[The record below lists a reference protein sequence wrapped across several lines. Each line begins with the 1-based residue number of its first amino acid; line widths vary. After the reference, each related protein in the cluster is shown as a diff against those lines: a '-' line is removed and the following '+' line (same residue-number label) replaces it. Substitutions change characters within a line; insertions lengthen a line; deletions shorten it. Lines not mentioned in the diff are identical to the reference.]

1 MMLTDKLRLEP
12 TAALVM
18 QWALK
23 LYTEDTVLQ
32 YVNQLD
38 LSSGEAL
45 LKECNS
51 VCDWYD
57 EVILNRKNF
66 IKYLIDQELSAAK
79 QEFQLIFLAAG
90 KSPSSVEILYTNP
103 HKIHRIFEVD
113 SSGMEDKKRLYLQV
127 CPELTDKLRC
137 VTADITSPDI
147 LSVLDMPVNGY
158 RHDMKSIIIMEGISY
173 YLHKNDLQ
181 NIITRFRTDRENLF
195 IIEYMIP
202 YRYVNPARRQI
213 PEEIFKI
220 IQDSCGL
227 SAVTSYTK
235 NELRTLFLK
244 NRGDLIAGYSMAD
257 MELNRTGAN
266 AYFEKPSDGWIECA
280 IGRIGTLP
288 A

>member
-51 VCDWYD
+51 VCDWYE
-57 EVILNRKNF
+57 EVILNRKSF
-66 IKYLIDQELSAAK
+66 IKHLIEQELSAAK

-90 KSPSSVEILYTNP
+90 KSPLPVELLYKNP

-113 SSGMEDKKRLYLQV
+113 LSGMEDKKRLYLNV

-147 LSVLDMPVNGY
+147 LSMLDMPINGY
-158 RHDMKSIIIMEGISY
+158 RHDMQSIIIMEGISY
-173 YLHKNDLQ
+173 YLQKNDLQ
-181 NIITRFRTDRENLF
+181 NIITRLRTDRENIF

-202 YRYVNPARRQI
+202 YRYVNPARRRI

-244 NRGDLIAGYSMAD
+244 NSGDFIAGYSMAD

-266 AYFEKPSDGWIECA
+266 AHFEKPSDGWIECA
-280 IGRIGTLP
+280 MGKIGTQPL
-288 A
+288 